1 MRFLKQKIEEPGF
14 QMAPMIDC
22 VFLLLI
28 FFMSVSTFHQLESV
42 EGINLPVADQSRA
55 VEDATP
61 KLSINIKSDGAI
73 VMNQNIYEP
82 EQLAKVLSGTGI
94 KQTIVI
100 RADKT
105 VPHGRVLDVLS
116 ACAAAGIW
124 DISFATFQEEPKK

>member
-1 MRFLKQKIEEPGF
+1 MRFSKQEGEEPGF

-42 EGINLPVADQSRA
+42 EGINLPVADQSRTA
-55 VEDATP
+55 EGGGP
-61 KLSINIKSDGAI
+61 KLSINIKGDGAI

-82 EQLAKVLSGTGI
+82 AQLADVLSEAEV
-94 KQTIVI
+94 KQTIII

-124 DISFATFQEEPKK
+124 DISFATYQEEPKQ

>member
-1 MRFLKQKIEEPGF
+1 MRFFKEESEEPGF

-42 EGINLPVADQSRA
+42 EGINLPVADQSRTA
-55 VEDATP
+55 EGGGP
-61 KLSINIKSDGAI
+61 KLSINIKGDGAI
-73 VMNQNIYEP
+73 IMNQNIYEP
-82 EQLAKVLSGTGI
+82 EQLAKVLSETEI

-105 VPHGRVLDVLS
+105 VPHGRVADVLS

-124 DISFATFQEEPKK
+124 DISFATYQEEPKK

>member
-1 MRFLKQKIEEPGF
+1 MRFLKQEIEEPGF

-42 EGINLPVADQSRA
+42 EGINLPVADQSRT
-55 VEDATP
+55 VEGGDP
-61 KLSINIKSDGAI
+61 KLSINIKGDGAI

-82 EQLAKVLSGTGI
+82 EQLAEVLSGTEI

>member
-1 MRFLKQKIEEPGF
+1 MRFTKEEQEEPGF

-42 EGINLPVADQSRA
+42 EGINLPVADQSRTIEGETQNL
-55 VEDATP
+55 V
-61 KLSINIKSDGAI
+61 INIKSDGAI

-82 EQLAKVLSGTGI
+82 EQLARILSEVEI
-94 KQTIVI
+94 KQTIII

-105 VPHGRVLDVLS
+105 VPHGRVADVLS

-124 DISFATFQEEPKK
+124 DISFATYQEEPKK

>member
-1 MRFLKQKIEEPGF
+1 MRFFKGASEEPGF

-42 EGINLPVADQSRA
+42 EGINLPVADQSRTA
-55 VEDATP
+55 EGGGP
-61 KLSINIKSDGAI
+61 KLSINIKGDGAI
-73 VMNQNIYEP
+73 IMNQNIYEP
-82 EQLAKVLSGTGI
+82 EQLAKILSETEI

-105 VPHGRVLDVLS
+105 VPHGRVADVLS

-124 DISFATFQEEPKK
+124 DISFATYQEEPKK